1 MMYGGG
7 RGEGLSETQGAG
19 PLEAGKKCSAVGIN
33 QFCIIIKHQGIGI
46 LRLRLS
52 DMVFLGVF
60 FKFPTNSDSFLDRLK
75 KQTNKIISLHIV
87 F

>member
-1 MMYGGG
+1 MHIFKAEIYGRGGG

-33 QFCIIIKHQGIGI
+33 KFCIIIKHQGIAI

-52 DMVFLGVF
+52 DMDFLGF
-60 FKFPTNSDSFLDRLK
+60 F
-75 KQTNKIISLHIV
+75 
-87 F
+87 

>member
-1 MMYGGG
+1 MYGGGGG

-33 QFCIIIKHQGIGI
+33 KFCIIIIKHQGIGI

-52 DMVFLGVF
+52 DMVFLGF
-60 FKFPTNSDSFLDRLK
+60 FKFLNNSD
-75 KQTNKIISLHIV
+75 
-87 F
+87 

>member
-1 MMYGGG
+1 MYGGGGG

-33 QFCIIIKHQGIGI
+33 KFGIIIIKHRGIGI

-52 DMVFLGVF
+52 DMVFLGF
-60 FKFPTNSDSFLDRLK
+60 FKFLNNSD
-75 KQTNKIISLHIV
+75 
-87 F
+87 